1 MSTPPLTVAV
11 AVYNRPIEL
20 RRALRSI
27 AAQTFTD
34 FECIVVDD
42 ASTEPVEP
50 VVREFDDRF
59 VYVRNPRNTG
69 PNGARRLAMERMS
82 GEILIGLD
90 SDDEYYPWA
99 LERAHH
105 YLDTTPEVDA
115 VCGMYVFPDG
125 LRGRVPAGTRIIT
138 PEQYADGAMTLRCD
152 LVGAFR
158 RSVVKEWLETS
169 PDYYRLEFRHWLGLG
184 MLHDQLMVDEPW
196 AKVYVDATNR
206 ATLSTDERIFA
217 DAALFVEECRPW
229 LGTRRCVPLDDYL
242 TAMWFSLRVR
252 RRPEADVLRSWIDE
266 RGISLRSVPARRVWD
281 RLTTRFTPRVT
292 TL

>member
-1 MSTPPLTVAV
+1 MPDTLMTVV
-11 AVYNRPIEL
+11 VPVHNRPDEL

-42 ASTEPVEP
+42 ASTVAVEP

-69 PNGARRLAMERMS
+69 PNGARRLAMERMA

-90 SDDEYYPWA
+90 SDDEYFPWA

-105 YLDTTPEVDA
+105 YLDTTPEADA

-125 LRGRVPAGTRIIT
+125 LRGRVTAGTRLIT
-138 PEQYADGAMTLRCD
+138 PEQYADGALTLRCD

-158 RSVVKEWLETS
+158 RSVVKEWLDTR
-169 PDYYRLEFRHWLGLG
+169 PDYFRLEFRDWLGLG
-184 MLHDQLMVDEPW
+184 MHHNQLMVDEPW
-196 AKVYVDATNR
+196 AKVHFDAANR
-206 ATLSTDERIFA
+206 ATRSTDKRIFA
-217 DAALFVEECRPW
+217 DARRFVEECRPW

-242 TAMWFSLRVR
+242 TATWFSLRVR
-252 RRPEADVLRSWIDE
+252 RRPEAELLRSWIDE
-266 RGISLRSVPARRVWD
+266 RGISLRWVPARRIRD
-281 RLTTRFTPRVT
+281 RFLRGRSTRTTTV
-292 TL
+292 